1 MARKQCFLG
10 KELDCVV
17 CSCTNGTGSI
27 NNIYISP
34 SDELEASESSEE
46 EDNIVEQEQE
56 EMVEIMGKFE
66 ELFTQGRYE
75 EAAIVA
81 VSSPQDILRTA
92 QTFERFK
99 ELKPHPGGK
108 SPLLYYCEAVIVHSE
123 SPGQNGLTAAESVD
137 AVVRALEEN
146 RQELVIQWLSQ
157 NKLKHSDVLGDSIAA
172 FCSCGQICACGCYTL
187 AEAVYRR
194 TKAHGKVV
202 SCLCRQGRLHMAVNL
217 ARNVAKFRKAD
228 FMRILEEYPS
238 FTHAEILLL
247 VGDGYLS
254 SPLCREECMTAL
266 VRAYRPRDAARLL
279 TSAHDRIQCTKVI
292 SYISTEQEE
301 AWAKFCEV
309 LVEQGF
315 VAASR
320 DVISAWILAGV
331 FSTVTSKGLL

>member
-1 MARKQCFLG
+1 
-10 KELDCVV
+10 
-17 CSCTNGTGSI
+17 
-27 NNIYISP
+27 
-34 SDELEASESSEE
+34 
-46 EDNIVEQEQE
+46 
-56 EMVEIMGKFE
+56 MVEYMDKFE
-66 ELFTQGRYE
+66 KLFTQGCYE

-81 VSSPQDILRTA
+81 ASSPQDILRTA

-99 ELKPHPGGK
+99 ELKPYPGGK
-108 SPLLYYCEAVIVHSE
+108 SPLLCYCEAVIVHSE
-123 SPGQNGLTAAESVD
+123 SPGQKGLTAAESVD

-157 NKLKHSDVLGDSIAA
+157 DILKYSELLGDSITA
-172 FCSCGQICACGCYTL
+172 FCSCSQICACGCHTL

-194 TKAHGKVV
+194 TKTHGKVV
-202 SCLCRQGRLHMAVNL
+202 SCLCRQGRLHMAVNH

-266 VRAYRPRDAARLL
+266 VRACRPRDAARLL
-279 TSAHDRIQCTKVI
+279 TSAHGRIQCAKVI
-292 SYISTEQEE
+292 PYISAEQEQ
-301 AWAKFCEV
+301 AWAEFCKA

-315 VAASR
+315 VTAAL
-320 DVISAWILAGV
+320 DVTSAWILARV
-331 FSTVTSKGLL
+331 FSTAMFKKAL